1 MSATGLNSLEK
12 RAAFSLAGIFGMRML
27 GLFMILPVFTLY
39 GQELV
44 GYTPLLAGLAI
55 GAYGLTQALLQIP
68 MGLASDRWGRKK
80 VITFGLILFALGS
93 VLAASTDNI
102 YGVIIGRGL
111 QGMGAVAAAVMAL
124 AADLSREE
132 QRPKVMAVIGMCIG
146 LSFVLALV
154 IGPMVAASYG
164 LSGIFSLTAILAV
177 LGIAVLLLLV
187 PNAVQQ
193 VAPGESTA
201 ASGHLK
207 RILANTNLLRLDYGV
222 FVIHLSLTAVF
233 VSLPGMLVETGL
245 AQASHWKLYL
255 PAMLVS
261 FVGMVP
267 LMIIGARKQA
277 EKQMFRLAITLM
289 LAAMAL
295 IPAFAHMY
303 WVLVVATILFFVG
316 FNYLEASMPSLLSRI
331 APASHKGAAMGAF
344 SSSQFMG
351 AFVGG
356 ALGGALVQWWGTTS
370 LFVVVGLIL
379 VSWWVISSG
388 LQIPAKAKNMT
399 MPVSVD
405 TERGAASLANQLV
418 AVTGVMEATVVVEE
432 GLTYLKVNEK
442 ILDRSALDAVL
453 QQN

>member
-1 MSATGLNSLEK
+1 
-12 RAAFSLAGIFGMRML
+12 
-27 GLFMILPVFTLY
+27 
-39 GQELV
+39 
-44 GYTPLLAGLAI
+44 
-55 GAYGLTQALLQIP
+55 
-68 MGLASDRWGRKK
+68 
-80 VITFGLILFALGS
+80 
-93 VLAASTDNI
+93 
-102 YGVIIGRGL
+102 
-111 QGMGAVAAAVMAL
+111 
-124 AADLSREE
+124 
-132 QRPKVMAVIGMCIG
+132 
-146 LSFVLALV
+146 
-154 IGPMVAASYG
+154 
-164 LSGIFSLTAILAV
+164 
-177 LGIAVLLLLV
+177 
-187 PNAVQQ
+187 
-193 VAPGESTA
+193 
-201 ASGHLK
+201 
-207 RILANTNLLRLDYGV
+207 
-222 FVIHLSLTAVF
+222 
-233 VSLPGMLVETGL
+233 
-245 AQASHWKLYL
+245 
-255 PAMLVS
+255 
-261 FVGMVP
+261 
-267 LMIIGARKQA
+267 
-277 EKQMFRLAITLM
+277 MFRLAITLM
-289 LAAMAL
+289 LVAMAL